1 MRHRLR
7 VNVVI
12 IELLTGVLHA
22 LRSQQRLCG
31 PWDILMAQAGLEMEV
46 VLADKVVAIDVE
58 PGDVQ
63 KLPRVQGLLKP
74 DMARQHIR
82 RGQTIQWE
90 DRVALAA
97 LFVHIG
103 AVAGSDIEMF
113 FLGHLQQRAIH
124 ARIEFVVDIRKR
136 EIFAAG
142 GGEAGIARDRDALVF
157 LLQHLDVLQP
167 LLPFGDHRQ
176 AVVCRTIVHQDQFI
190 AVQLLLF
197 NALKELR

>member
-1 MRHRLR
+1 M
-7 VNVVI
+7 
-12 IELLTGVLHA
+12 G
-22 LRSQQRLCG
+22 RSG
-31 PWDILMAQAGLEMEV
+31 GS
-46 VLADKVVAIDVE
+46 
-58 PGDVQ
+58 
-63 KLPRVQGLLKP
+63 
-74 DMARQHIR
+74 
-82 RGQTIQWE
+82 RG
-90 DRVALAA
+90 A
-97 LFVHIG
+97 FVHIG

-157 LLQHLDVLQP
+157 LLQHLDVPQP